1 MGHRSGIRKERAAK
15 LRYLYLESG
24 VGFGLFAV
32 GYNTSVHM
40 LWSKVG
46 VTMQSIGGYA
56 GQLLRVD
63 LSRGETTP
71 VAVDQLMQRQYL
83 GGTGF
88 GARILY
94 DEVSPDVGWDHP
106 ENRLILATGPLA
118 GTRAKGS
125 GTFSI
130 VTKGAM
136 TNGATSTQANGF
148 MGAYLKFCGYDG
160 LIVQGQAPHLVYL
173 YIHDGGA
180 ELRDARHLAGKNT
193 WELEDAIKAELG
205 YSERQMSVFGI
216 GPAGETLVRFAA
228 VVGDRGHVA
237 GHNGPGA
244 VLGAKRLKAIAVA
257 RGKKAVKVH
266 DSPALGQAA
275 EAMVA
280 KVSQDPMWSNTYN
293 LGTLWLM
300 GAFAPSGFVPV
311 KNYTTNALGLDEEGL
326 RRFGAQYLREYLKAK
341 PHPCWA
347 CSAHHCHRIT
357 IPEGKYKGYEGEEPE
372 FEGYTSWGPLIG
384 NPDPITATV
393 LSNEVDRLGMDTNE
407 AGWVVAM
414 AMEMYERGLLRPSQV
429 DGLDITWGN
438 TDAVLALLHGIAH
451 RRGLGNTLAE
461 GAKRAA
467 EALGARELAIYTL
480 KGATPRSHDHRA
492 AWREQ
497 FDTCVSNTGTI
508 EAETFVRLETLGLPP
523 VTDQFSG
530 QQVSS
535 AIARSKGYFQVI
547 DSLGICRIP
556 NKEVPELLTAMINA
570 ATGWDFTW
578 EEAMQ
583 VGRRAVNL
591 LRAFD
596 VRCGVAGPQM
606 DRPSPRYGSA
616 PVDGPAQGK
625 STAPVWDEMLD
636 NYYQIMGWDRATGR
650 PLPETLDLLGLGPV
664 AHDLWP

>member
-1 MGHRSGIRKERAAK
+1 MP
-15 LRYLYLESG
+15 
-24 VGFGLFAV
+24 
-32 GYNTSVHM
+32 T
-40 LWSKVG
+40 
-46 VTMQSIGGYA
+46 TGGYA

-63 LSRGETTP
+63 LSQRMTSNVVLDEHT
-71 VAVDQLMQRQYL
+71 VRQYL
-83 GGTGF
+83 GGTGL

-94 DEVSPDVGWDHP
+94 HELNPATGWDHP
-106 ENRLILATGPLA
+106 DNRLILATGPLA

-160 LIVQGQAPHLVYL
+160 LIIQGQAPHLTYL

-193 WELEDAIKAELG
+193 WELEDSIKAELG
-205 YSERQMSVFGI
+205 YSEHQMSVFGI
-216 GPAGETLVRFAA
+216 GPAGEHLVRFAA

-257 RGKKAVKVH
+257 RGKTPVAVH
-266 DSPALGQAA
+266 DTQALGQAA

-280 KVSQDPMWSNTYN
+280 RVNQDPMWGNTYN

-300 GAFAPSGFVPV
+300 GAFAPTGFIPV
-311 KNYTTNALGLDEEGL
+311 KNYTTNALGLDEETL
-326 RRFGAQYLREYLKAK
+326 RRFGPQYLREYLKAR

-347 CSAHHCHRIT
+347 CSAHHCHLIT
-357 IPEGKYKGYEGEEPE
+357 IPEGKYQGYEGEEPE

-384 NPDPITATV
+384 NTDPITATV

-414 AMEMYERGLLRPSQV
+414 AMEMYDRGLLTRAQT
-429 DGLDITWGN
+429 DGLELVWGN
-438 TDAVLALLHGIAH
+438 TDAVLDLLKNIAS
-451 RRGLGNTLAE
+451 RQGLGASLAE

-467 EALGARELAIYTL
+467 EQLGAQDMAIYTM

-497 FDTCVSNTGTI
+497 FDTCVSSTGTI
-508 EAETFVRLETLGLPP
+508 EAETNVRVEALGLPP
-523 VTDQFSG
+523 ITDPFSAP
-530 QQVSS
+530 QISS
-535 AIARSKGYFQVI
+535 AVARSKGYFQVI
-547 DSLGICRIP
+547 DSLGICRMP
-556 NKEVPELLTAMINA
+556 NKEVPDLIVAMLNA

-578 EEAMQ
+578 DEAMQ
-583 VGRRAVNL
+583 VGRRTVNL

-596 VRCGVAGPQM
+596 VRCGVAGPHV
-606 DRPSPRYGSA
+606 DRPSSRYGSA
-616 PVDGPAQGK
+616 PTDGPARGK
-625 STAPVWDEMLD
+625 ATGPAWEEMLA
-636 NYYQIMGWDRATGR
+636 NYYELMGWDRITGK
-650 PLPETLDLLGLGPV
+650 PLPETLALLGLAPV
-664 AHDLWP
+664 ARDLWP